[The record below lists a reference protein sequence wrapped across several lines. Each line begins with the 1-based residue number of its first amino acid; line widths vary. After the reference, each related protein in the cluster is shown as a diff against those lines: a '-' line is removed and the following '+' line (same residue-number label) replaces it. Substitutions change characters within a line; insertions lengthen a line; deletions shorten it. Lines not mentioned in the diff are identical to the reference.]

1 MFSRAWRLLPVFALN
16 SDWFVALFTPVV
28 IGQSNFFGLV
38 LRHSIESPFYLHL
51 TDFVCCIPVRERQ
64 KDWRKSRKQN
74 DDVQLKETEESSLKK
89 NKVLELKPPSPYSE

>member
-38 LRHSIESPFYLHL
+38 LRHSIENRPIYILL
-51 TDFVCCIPVRERQ
+51 TSYVAFQ
-64 KDWRKSRKQN
+64 LGN
-74 DDVQLKETEESSLKK
+74 DKKTGEKVESKMMTY
-89 NKVLELKPPSPYSE
+89 N